1 MSIPDDPSQ
10 AQPSEPVT
18 SGPAASGPVT
28 SEPGTTPAVTGTAS
42 IGDALA
48 RLRQGIIL
56 GFIVLLVISI
66 GSVVLAFMSRSEV
79 AALQEQVSALQASAA
94 AATQQPSTEP
104 EPATGATAAPGIAE
118 PGIAEPMRLQ
128 GTKPR
133 GADEF
138 GALLIG
144 DRGGSSVVEVFVD
157 FQCPFCQRWDQE
169 LGDALIS
176 QALTEGSNLL
186 VKVNPL
192 AFLGETT
199 ADLSVPGASAR
210 AANAAAC
217 IAEHEEPA
225 VLARYVAGVYEAADP
240 SEPPGQ
246 FPPSQLVS
254 IATGAG
260 AGTQT
265 TECIR
270 TGDFIGYVA
279 EVTRNSF
286 VRGVGGTPTVVLNGS
301 LVEDPFRSQ
310 ELLALAANPRS

>member
-18 SGPAASGPVT
+18 SEPVT

-42 IGDALA
+42 IGDAVA

-118 PGIAEPMRLQ
+118 PGIAEPLRLQ

>member
-1 MSIPDDPSQ
+1 MSTPDDLGQ
-10 AQPSEPVT
+10 ANSSDPGLGDPGLSDPG
-18 SGPAASGPVT
+18 SGPT
-28 SEPGTTPAVTGTAS
+28 SLQDS
-42 IGDALA
+42 LA

-66 GSVVLAFMSRSEV
+66 GSMVLALMSRSEV
-79 AALQEQVSALQASAA
+79 ADLQEQVSALQASG
-94 AATQQPSTEP
+94 AATAQQPSAQPEP
-104 EPATGATAAPGIAE
+104 EQ
-118 PGIAEPMRLQ
+118 GIAEPMRLQ
-128 GTKPR
+128 GAKPR
-133 GADEF
+133 AADEF

-157 FQCPFCQRWDQE
+157 FQCPYCQRWDKE

-176 QALTEGSNLL
+176 RALTEESNLL
-186 VKVNPL
+186 VKINPL

-217 IAEHEEPA
+217 IAEYEKPA
-225 VLARYVAGVYEAADP
+225 VLASYVAAVYEVADP

-246 FPPSQLVS
+246 FPPSQLVN
-254 IATGAG
+254 IATAAG
-260 AGTQT
+260 AGVQT

-270 TGDFIGYVA
+270 TGAFIAYVA

-301 LVEDPFRSQ
+301 LVQDPFRSP
-310 ELLALAANPRS
+310 ELVALAANPRS

>member
-1 MSIPDDPSQ
+1 M
-10 AQPSEPVT
+10 
-18 SGPAASGPVT
+18 
-28 SEPGTTPAVTGTAS
+28 
-42 IGDALA
+42 A

-66 GSVVLAFMSRSEV
+66 GSMVLALMSRSEV
-79 AALQEQVSALQASAA
+79 ASLQEQVSALQASG
-94 AATQQPSTEP
+94 AATAQQPSAQPEP
-104 EPATGATAAPGIAE
+104 EQ
-118 PGIAEPMRLQ
+118 GIAEPMRLQ
-128 GTKPR
+128 GAKPR
-133 GADEF
+133 AADEF

-157 FQCPFCQRWDQE
+157 FQCPYCQRWDKE

-176 QALTEGSNLL
+176 RALTEESNLL
-186 VKVNPL
+186 VKINPL

-217 IAEHEEPA
+217 IAEYEKPT
-225 VLARYVAGVYEAADP
+225 VLASYVAAVYEVADP

-246 FPPSQLVS
+246 FPPSQLVN
-254 IATGAG
+254 IATAAG
-260 AGTQT
+260 AGVQT

-270 TGDFIGYVA
+270 TGTFIAYVA

-301 LVEDPFRSQ
+301 LVQDPFRSP
-310 ELLALAANPRS
+310 ELVALAANPRS